1 MRSQEMR
8 QVALEYLARGVPT
21 AQLRFD
27 PQTGRFLSDNG
38 GWAVTHQDV
47 ILPLALLYQTAG
59 TQYHQNAGVLS
70 LAARG
75 GDALRDPQDQ
85 EGRFEFIKPDGSR
98 WGKTYMCWSM
108 YHWVEAHGLLRG
120 EMDPE
125 RRARWEAGLRLCFDG
140 IIRELGDAPRA
151 HNINCWHGMALVRA
165 AQLLAENSWLEA
177 GKRIIRRHVAA
188 QSPEGYWDEGA
199 GPTTSY
205 NLVYVHAIGLY
216 YWFTGSGSQEGT
228 VVLLPQRTSRRSTNA
243 PQMLGDLGN
252 IEGEMVTWVKSPAC
266 RQKRRKCNE
275 TAGL

>member
-1 MRSQEMR
+1 
-8 QVALEYLARGVPT
+8 
-21 AQLRFD
+21 
-27 PQTGRFLSDNG
+27 
-38 GWAVTHQDV
+38 
-47 ILPLALLYQTAG
+47 
-59 TQYHQNAGVLS
+59 
-70 LAARG
+70 
-75 GDALRDPQDQ
+75 
-85 EGRFEFIKPDGSR
+85 
-98 WGKTYMCWSM
+98 MCWSM